1 MSDIQAL
8 FNATTNLPVLP
19 KVVEE
24 LLRLLDADDPDM
36 KSVIGKINRDPV
48 IAAKVLRQANTAHY
62 GASRHIKTLDEA
74 VALIGFARLVTLVI
88 ASGVTEAMTKVP
100 GVDLPKFWK
109 HSFVSAAIARQIALD
124 VNRATRSD
132 YQPELVYLGGL
143 LHSIGQLVMHI
154 FFPNAGYVF
163 EQARDASSALE
174 RKSIE
179 RTHLG
184 VDHCQIGQELTRRWM
199 LPMEIQ
205 QMVRY
210 YAEPQHPEADK
221 HAVIVHLSE
230 HISCGMAQAM
240 SAETIFNDTN
250 NVLVGVLV
258 PNKEVWQDKLEEFS
272 VFLSEADA
280 FI

>member
-1 MSDIQAL
+1 MNDIQAL

-19 KVVEE
+19 KVVDE

-36 KSVIGKINRDPV
+36 REVIAKINRDPV

-62 GASRHIKTLDEA
+62 GSTRQIKTLDEA
-74 VALIGFARLVTLVI
+74 VAIIGFARLVTLVI

-109 HSFVSAAIARQIALD
+109 HSFVTAAVARQIALEL
-124 VNRATRSD
+124 NRVMLAD

-143 LHSIGQLVMHI
+143 LHSIGQLVMHL

-163 EQARDASSALE
+163 EQASAATTMAE
-174 RKSIE
+174 RKNVE

-184 VDHCQIGQELTRRWM
+184 VDHCQIGQELTRRWL
-199 LPMEIQ
+199 LPIEIQ
-205 QMVRY
+205 LMVRFY
-210 YAEPQHPEADK
+210 LDPQHTEADQ
-221 HAVIVHLSE
+221 HAQIVHLAE
-230 HISCGMAQAM
+230 HIASGMVQEASADQLIKNANNHLTTLLSPNEDAWAQKIEGFA
-240 SAETIFNDTN
+240 
-250 NVLVGVLV
+250 
-258 PNKEVWQDKLEEFS
+258 
-272 VFLSEADA
+272 VFMSEADA

>member
-1 MSDIQAL
+1 MNDIQAL

-36 KSVIGKINRDPV
+36 KSVIDKINHDPV
-48 IAAKVLRQANTAHY
+48 IAAKVLRQANTAQY
-62 GASRHIKTLDEA
+62 GASRQIKTLDDA

-88 ASGVTEAMTKVP
+88 ASGVTEAMAKVP

-124 VNRATRSD
+124 LNRATRSD

-143 LHSIGQLVMHI
+143 LHGIGQLVMPI

-163 EQARDASSALE
+163 EQVREATTAQE
-174 RKSIE
+174 RKNIE
-179 RTHLG
+179 DTHLG

-210 YAEPQHPEADK
+210 YVEPQHPEADK
-221 HAVIVHLSE
+221 HAVIVHLAE
-230 HISCGMAQAM
+230 HIACGMSQENP
-240 SAETIFNDTN
+240 AEVILTN
-250 NVLVGVLV
+250 ANNPLASVLA
-258 PNKEVWQDKLEEFS
+258 PSKEVWQSKLEAFS
-272 VFLSEADA
+272 SFSSEADA